1 MEILLCT
8 NGASSHQ
15 PALEYGMWLAKLLDY
30 RVVLLGVVEKRG
42 GSPKIECLVDE
53 TSRRMVER
61 GISCRSMVVTGPA
74 EGVIARGAAR
84 GEVLTVVGSLGR
96 SGWQRFWRGSSF
108 RRLMDAIHSPLLYVP
123 AAHLQLRRILLCTG
137 GLHYA
142 QGVTGIVDRIA
153 RASHADVT
161 LLHITAHGWFNADM
175 GETILYLLDKTG
187 GVAPVTATQLIE
199 RLDRLQGAR
208 GLPHFA
214 LLSTCDSCTPEADAA
229 GALGGLA
236 QRLVRELGM
245 PAVIAMT
252 QKVGMETANR
262 LSAALYTRLR
272 DHGEPDRARSFE

>member
-161 LLHITAHGWFNADM
+161 LLHITEPASLHYPPAD
-175 GETILYLLDKTG
+175 ELQDDQQDILESSTPQALHVQHTLTAFDRAGITVELKHRRGYIVREIIAEARDMDYDMVGLGSPYGMRTLRHLFT
-187 GVAPVTATQLIE
+187 PNVTAEVQEALN
-199 RLDRLQGAR
+199 LPMLVAR
-208 GLPHFA
+208 HGRGTDF
-214 LLSTCDSCTPEADAA
+214 STCD
-229 GALGGLA
+229 
-236 QRLVRELGM
+236 R
-245 PAVIAMT
+245 
-252 QKVGMETANR
+252 
-262 LSAALYTRLR
+262 
-272 DHGEPDRARSFE
+272 